1 MPEPIEHNKIETSS
15 RSSTGKAAGRLREAK
30 SELRSKA
37 SREATGL
44 KSKASETAEKE
55 KQVAAGK
62 IHAVARALR
71 EAGDALD
78 RDGEIDLARWGRE
91 AADQVERVAGYL
103 DRKDLSGLAHDL
115 EHRARDNPGAFV
127 GGTFTVGLM
136 IGRFLRSSHVEP
148 DLEQKAES
156 RRELYGEPS
165 PAWEEGLHG

>member
-1 MPEPIEHNKIETSS
+1 MPGPRNNKSESSS
-15 RSSTGKAAGRLREAK
+15 RSSTGKTKGRLREAK
-30 SELRSKA
+30 AELRSQTSHRA
-37 SREATGL
+37 AGL
-44 KSKASETAEKE
+44 KSRASETAEKE

-91 AADQVERVAGYL
+91 VADQVERVAGYL
-103 DRKDLSGLAHDL
+103 DRKDLSGLAQDL

-136 IGRFLRSSHVEP
+136 IGRFLRSHAEP
-148 DLEQKAES
+148 DVQLNDGS
-156 RRELYGEPS
+156 RREIYGAPS
-165 PAWEEGLHG
+165 LAREEGLHG